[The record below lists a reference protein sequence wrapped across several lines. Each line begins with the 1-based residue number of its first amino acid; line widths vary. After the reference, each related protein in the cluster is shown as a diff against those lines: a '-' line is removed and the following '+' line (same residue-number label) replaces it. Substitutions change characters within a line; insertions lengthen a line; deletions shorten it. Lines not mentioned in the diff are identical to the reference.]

1 MAILLRLLFAHILSD
16 FVFQNDKICEGK
28 QEKTSKKYVYQLLH
42 SLIHA
47 LIAYLFCCRLEQLD
61 YSIGYFCV
69 THTDGLH
76 KG

>member
-47 LIAYLFCCRLEQLD
+47 LMAYLFVADGATGLFHWLFLCH
-61 YSIGYFCV
+61 
-69 THTDGLH
+69 TH
-76 KG
+76 

>member
-47 LIAYLFCCRLEQLD
+47 LMAYLLLQTGATGLFQWLFLCH
-61 YSIGYFCV
+61 
-69 THTDGLH
+69 TH
-76 KG
+76 